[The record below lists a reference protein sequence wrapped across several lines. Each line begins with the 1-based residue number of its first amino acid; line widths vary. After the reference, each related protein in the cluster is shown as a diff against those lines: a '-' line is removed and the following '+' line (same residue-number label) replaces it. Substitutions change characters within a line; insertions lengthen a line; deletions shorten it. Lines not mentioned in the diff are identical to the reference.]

1 MKNIIFFISFWTI
14 LTTYSQDIN
23 KLTFQGNIN
32 YTEQNNKSLI
42 NLLEAEYRVKLWEH
56 PNKKYMIFF
65 GGSIVHDYNI
75 FMRSNKVSGFSQ
87 IGYEF

>member
-1 MKNIIFFISFWTI
+1 MKSIIFFISFWTI

-23 KLTFQGNIN
+23 KLTLRGNIN

-42 NLLEAEYRVKLWEH
+42 KLLETEYRVKLWEH
-56 PNKKYMIFF
+56 SNKKYMIFF

-75 FMRSNKVSGFSQ
+75 FMRSSKINGFSH